1 LRQTCAYGL
10 NPFLDTNA
18 MLAFAESIQ
27 LVPDG
32 TLFIHIALIIT
43 MVFVLNRIL
52 FRPVGRILSEREAR
66 THGRTDEARGTI
78 QRVKESLSRYEN
90 SLRQARAEGYSLLEQ
105 QQAAAYEERQ
115 RKVAAVRGE
124 VEGQVEAQRGEIHAQ
139 VEQARST
146 LRDEAERVA
155 ARISSQVLRR

>member
-1 LRQTCAYGL
+1 
-10 NPFLDTNA
+10 

-32 TLFIHIALIIT
+32 TLLIHIAIIIT
-43 MVFVLNRIL
+43 MVFVLNRFL

-66 THGRTDEARGTI
+66 TRGRTGEARETI

-105 QQAAAYEERQ
+105 QQSAAYEERK
-115 RKVAAVRGE
+115 RKVAVVRAE
-124 VEGQVEAQRGEIHAQ
+124 VEEQVERQKVEIRAQA
-139 VEQARST
+139 EQARGT
-146 LRDEAERVA
+146 LLSEAERVA
-155 ARISSQVLRR
+155 ANISSHLLRR